1 MFGLA
6 NRADLIYSNKSISER
21 CKHDP
26 RTQMV
31 TVGPHNNTDRIILID
46 SPIRTKQENAAYGRG
61 LILQNTSTNSSSFH
75 RTETMDGKASETKK
89 IVSACDVEALK
100 KCLEENKGDYVKC
113 QSQIDAFK
121 SSCALK
127 KPSPSVESVP

>member
-1 MFGLA
+1 
-6 NRADLIYSNKSISER
+6 
-21 CKHDP
+21 
-26 RTQMV
+26 
-31 TVGPHNNTDRIILID
+31 
-46 SPIRTKQENAAYGRG
+46 
-61 LILQNTSTNSSSFH
+61 
-75 RTETMDGKASETKK
+75 MDGKASETKK

-113 QSQIDAFK
+113 QSQIVAFK